1 MTKIFPPAMY
11 FQRYIGTGKGSE
23 KSTMLS
29 TCIENPVGEERPWK
43 QEECGEY
50 GWEVIV
56 HLFTNTRIMVCNVK
70 LPSSKLTGKKKKG
83 VICPIVRRTIVEMLI
98 KDVLIVYIH
107 SIIE

>member
-70 LPSSKLTGKKKKG
+70 LPSSKLTGKKKK
-83 VICPIVRRTIVEMLI
+83 RSYLS
-98 KDVLIVYIH
+98 H
-107 SIIE
+107 SA